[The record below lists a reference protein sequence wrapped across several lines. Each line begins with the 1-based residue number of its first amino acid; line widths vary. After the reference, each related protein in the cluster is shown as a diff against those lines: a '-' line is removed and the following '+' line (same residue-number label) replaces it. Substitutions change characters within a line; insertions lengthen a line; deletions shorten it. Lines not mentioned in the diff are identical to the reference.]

1 MDDITKTAPPTD
13 GIVVGGLTVPIDA
26 VTHERLEKLVDYIM
40 KYCLWQ
46 FNSRGWDRKK
56 QNAGII
62 PRTAQLLTGEEV
74 ERTAPLDRYYWTEAV
89 SLAEAFRERM
99 PWLAD
104 MTPEEIKTL
113 LQRLHERIDY
123 LVVDGSLNEELTVPH
138 Y

>member
-1 MDDITKTAPPTD
+1 M
-13 GIVVGGLTVPIDA
+13 DA
-26 VTHERLEKLVDYIM
+26 VTHDRLEQMVDYIM

-62 PRTAQLLTGEEV
+62 PRTAQLLCGEEIAR
-74 ERTAPLDRYYWTEAV
+74 ETPGDRYYWVEAV
-89 SLAEAFRERM
+89 SLAEAYRERL

-104 MTPEEIKTL
+104 MTREEIKTL

-123 LVVDGSLNEELTVPH
+123 LTVDGSLNEELTVPH

>member
-1 MDDITKTAPPTD
+1 MDDITKTNALADSLT
-13 GIVVGGLTVPIDA
+13 IGGLTVPVDA
-26 VTHERLEKLVDYIM
+26 VTSERLDQMVDYIM

-74 ERTAPLDRYYWTEAV
+74 ARETPSDRYYWVEAV
-89 SLAEAFRERM
+89 TLAEAYRERM

-104 MTPEEIKTL
+104 MTKEEIKTL